1 MAKVVQQDIEDID
14 VLIVGGG
21 LIGMALMHALRPL
34 GLCVRLVE
42 ARAVAHNKP
51 SILETR
57 SIALSPASIRILKQ
71 LDVWGAL
78 DAVAAPIETIHISEQ
93 GRFGQA
99 CLNADSKTEP
109 LGAVVEMHLLDNA
122 LRADLN
128 QQDCTMPAKVVEL
141 DARAGLV
148 TIQTETTTKRIRAS
162 WVVAADGADSSV
174 RRLCHV
180 SANYKQYSEHALAA
194 NVALSRPH
202 HQVAYE
208 RFTPDG
214 PLALLPL
221 RGEHMALVW
230 TRTPA
235 EVEALKQME
244 ETVFLS
250 TLQRA
255 FGYRAGRF
263 TRVGPRM
270 TYPLKQVTMQKKVY
284 ESVVFVGNAAQTLH
298 PVAGQGF
305 NLGLRDVA
313 MLAQCAAKY
322 GLNQQALANYQSL
335 RQADS
340 RTITA
345 ATDGLVSLFKSNLPG
360 VGLARRMGLVML
372 DNNRLLKNTIL
383 RHAKGFGGVIPDLV
397 CGISLDVSREA
408 Y

>member
-1 MAKVVQQDIEDID
+1 MVKVFQQDIEDVD

-21 LIGMALMHALRPL
+21 LIGMALMHALSPL
-34 GLCVRLVE
+34 NLRARLVE
-42 ARAVAHNKP
+42 TRAATHSQP

-71 LDVWGAL
+71 LNVWCTL
-78 DAVAAPIETIHISEQ
+78 EKIAAPIDTVHISEQ

-99 CLNADSKTEP
+99 CFNADSQFEP

-122 LRADLN
+122 LREHLSHE
-128 QQDCTMPAKVVEL
+128 DCMVPAKVVAL
-141 DARAGLV
+141 DVRAGLA
-148 TIQTETTTKRIRAS
+148 TIQTEATTKHIRAS
-162 WVVAADGADSSV
+162 WVVAADGADSAM
-174 RRLCHV
+174 RQLCGIE
-180 SANYKQYSEHALAA
+180 ANYKQYSEHALAA

-221 RGEHMALVW
+221 RDKHMALVW
-230 TRTPA
+230 TRKPA
-235 EVEALKQME
+235 EAEALKRME
-244 ETVFLS
+244 ESAFLNV
-250 TLQRA
+250 LQQA

-263 TRVGPRM
+263 TKVGPRM
-270 TYPLKQVTMQKKVY
+270 IYPLKQVTMQEKVY
-284 ESVVFVGNAAQTLH
+284 ESVVFVGNASQTLH

-322 GLNQQALANYQSL
+322 GLSQQTLANYQSL
-335 RQADS
+335 RRADQ
-340 RTITA
+340 RTITT

-360 VGLARRMGLVML
+360 IGLARRMGLLML
-372 DNNRLLKNTIL
+372 DNNVFLKNMIL
-383 RHAKGFGGVIPDLV
+383 WHAKGFGGVIPDLV
-397 CGISLDVSREA
+397 CGISLDVSKEA